1 MNHNKDKKLNIK
13 LMNETQHFNKFITDR
28 KVLQYCLGGL
38 LYMPSKQDIVD
49 KIVNKKITG
58 LTSMSMCFEDAIREA
73 DLAEAENNVI
83 SILDS
88 FNEACENGKM
98 NITKDMPLF
107 FLRVRSPKQFK
118 DFTNRLNE
126 TQFKYITGFIF
137 PKFDSTNADKYIDI
151 LDKLNKKY
159 SPIYGMP
166 ILESRQVMY
175 KETRLQELTYIKN
188 ILNKYSHLIL
198 NVRVGGTDFSS
209 IFGLRRKLNYSIYD
223 IRVVSDCLIDIVN
236 FFARDDKF
244 VVSAPVWEYFSK
256 EAYSKEILGLIKEVD
271 LDIQNGFIGK
281 TVIHPYQLPYVN
293 MALSV
298 SYEEYEDAKCI
309 LKNQGGGVIKGVNN
323 NKMNETN
330 PHLNWANKII
340 TRANIYGVRKE
351 D

>member
-1 MNHNKDKKLNIK
+1 M
-13 LMNETQHFNKFITDR
+13 
-28 KVLQYCLGGL
+28 
-38 LYMPSKQDIVD
+38 
-49 KIVNKKITG
+49 
-58 LTSMSMCFEDAIREA
+58 
-73 DLAEAENNVI
+73 
-83 SILDS
+83 
-88 FNEACENGKM
+88 
-98 NITKDMPLF
+98 
-107 FLRVRSPKQFK
+107 
-118 DFTNRLNE
+118 
-126 TQFKYITGFIF
+126 
-137 PKFDSTNADKYIDI
+137 
-151 LDKLNKKY
+151 
-159 SPIYGMP
+159 IY
-166 ILESRQVMY
+166 
-175 KETRLQELTYIKN
+175 TN

-309 LKNQGGGVIKGVNN
+309 LKNQGGGVIKGINN